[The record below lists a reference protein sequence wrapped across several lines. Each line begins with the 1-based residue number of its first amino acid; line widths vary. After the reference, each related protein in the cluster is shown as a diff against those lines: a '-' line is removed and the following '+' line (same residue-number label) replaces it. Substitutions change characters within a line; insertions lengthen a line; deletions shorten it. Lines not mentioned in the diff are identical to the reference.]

1 MSYYYYLIDV
11 ENIVNTC
18 SGIEDS
24 MNTIPHSYIFVHSKK
39 KWPELFNEC
48 MIELMSIE
56 GEVVL
61 QNLIVNKDANNSNVD
76 NNHLNEFD
84 VDKEEDEED
93 DSSVMSY

>member
-1 MSYYYYLIDV
+1 MALIDV
-11 ENIVNTC
+11 ENIVDTC

-24 MNTIPHSYIFVHSKK
+24 MNTIPHSYIFVPSKK

-56 GEVVL
+56 GEVFL
-61 QNLIVNKDANNSNVD
+61 QNLNVDEEVNNANVD

-84 VDKEEDEED
+84 VDEEEDEED
-93 DSSVMSY
+93 DLTVMSY